1 MKLRTGLKG
10 IDRRTNRLVTHR
22 YQNRLDLRCGFNVSN
37 RGLSKKE
44 TSFKSIDNIVVK
56 IVALLLL
63 LSIILLAS

>member
-1 MKLRTGLKG
+1 M
-10 IDRRTNRLVTHR
+10 
-22 YQNRLDLRCGFNVSN
+22 SN